1 MTTFSNKILP
11 KLCSSHYC
19 EDCDYRTS
27 RKSSYDT
34 HLLSAKHA
42 KRIKNNTLETNGNK
56 NLPFKKY
63 SCEKCNKGFN
73 NRSGLWKHKKKCDI
87 VEDNC
92 KKNDLITDKELIIML
107 IKQNSDLI
115 KENNDT
121 KNVLI
126 KVLENGI
133 NNNSNNN

>member
-1 MTTFSNKILP
+1 V
-11 KLCSSHYC
+11 C
-19 EDCDYRTS
+19 
-27 RKSSYDT
+27 
-34 HLLSAKHA
+34 
-42 KRIKNNTLETNGNK
+42 
-56 NLPFKKY
+56 
-63 SCEKCNKGFN
+63 N